1 MASEISLEGVDAL
14 IERLNA
20 MNVNINKLVNNALK
34 AAAVPVLADVKN
46 TSAFPDRTGKL
57 RKGLKTSA
65 VQTKDGIKYVLVGV
79 DKGDT
84 SKIFYGKFIEF
95 GTTIKP
101 ARPFLGPAYESN
113 KSKVQEIIKDV
124 LKGGLR

>member
-1 MASEISLEGVDAL
+1 MAEIRMEGVDA
-14 IERLNA
+14 IIAKLNA
-20 MNVNINKLVNNALK
+20 INANVNKLTNTALK
-34 AAAVPVLADVKN
+34 AAAVPVLEDAKS
-46 TSAFPDRTGKL
+46 TSAFADRTGKL
-57 RKGLKTSA
+57 RIGLETSGIK
-65 VQTKDGIKYVLVGV
+65 TKDGIRYVLVGV
-79 DKGDT
+79 DRGDI

-101 ARPFLGPAYESN
+101 ARPFLGPAYEKN

>member
-1 MASEISLEGVDAL
+1 MAEIRMEGVDA
-14 IERLNA
+14 IIDKLNA
-20 MNVNINKLVNNALK
+20 INANVNKLTNTALK
-34 AAAVPVLADVKN
+34 AAAVPILDDAKS
-46 TSAFPDRTGKL
+46 TSAFADRTGKL
-57 RKGLKTSA
+57 RAGLKTSA
-65 VQTKDGIKYVLVGV
+65 VKTQGGIKYVLVGI

-95 GTTIKP
+95 GTTIKA